1 MQLNLFGESTA
12 PAEEAVRDPY
22 AIDSQDI
29 WELEFGPV
37 TVVEAANDNAFLS
50 AIPPEQ
56 QEQHNMR
63 DEYMSI
69 MRRQRLEALLEEVAI
84 DESMLVSGFDG
95 RRSHPLKPSLIP
107 LLLDRVGGMS
117 VNQLSLKYNRSGQYL
132 YALLN
137 RPSTR
142 KFMAKVLAEFSVD
155 LGDVKARLEAHATEA
170 VDTVVDIMRKGK
182 EENRQKSAF
191 AILRMAGYDNNMPS
205 TAITINNQ
213 PLDSGV
219 VERTDKLLEALQ
231 QANLANTN
239 GYEQYV
245 EKNKR
250 VAVRE
255 VAVVEAPAGILKL
268 ASAS

>member
-50 AIPPEQ
+50 AVRPEDR
-56 QEQHNMR
+56 EQHSMR
-63 DEYMSI
+63 DDYMSL
-69 MRRQRLEALLEEVAI
+69 MRQQRLEALLEEVAL
-84 DESMLVSGFDG
+84 DEDILVSGFDG

-107 LLLDRVGGMS
+107 LLLDRISGMS
-117 VNQLSLKYNRSGQYL
+117 VSQLALKYGRSQQHL
-132 YALLN
+132 YQILN

-142 KFMAKVLAEFSVD
+142 KFMAKVLAEFSVN

-219 VERTDKLLEALQ
+219 VERTDKLLAALQ
-231 QANLANTN
+231 QANQASTN

-245 EKNKR
+245 EKNTR
-250 VAVRE
+250 VAQRE
-255 VAVVEAPAGILKL
+255 IAVVEPPAGILKL